1 MLLKRLYPIICSWR
15 IQVCCLM
22 PKKKVKRD
30 QILDSAQDEKPFN
43 KIEPVINESK
53 DILEGKGIKP
63 FTQKQLIQRAK
74 KANQDYLSGNY
85 KTQDQLEQESENW

>member
-1 MLLKRLYPIICSWR
+1 MDLQTRKLNAIKYL
-15 IQVCCLM
+15 IQL
-22 PKKKVKRD
+22 
-30 QILDSAQDEKPFN
+30 QDEKLFN
-43 KIEPVINESK
+43 KIESVINESK

-63 FTQKQLIQRAK
+63 STQKQLIQRAK